1 MDGIRYRAD
10 FSIVKKPV
18 VIWTLVAVVVLT
30 GILVIAFVPGR
41 QRVSLRLLQY
51 QRWPHG
57 ATLVLSNDT
66 KKTITYLTD
75 QGGGI
80 FLFQYKTP
88 DGWTNASIPITS
100 VMIME
105 RVGGA
110 LNPGYIFADPA
121 VPLKPGPADLV
132 RIQELKPGQSAQVY
146 VGVVPDRPPMR
157 VGILC
162 CVPQGAVAKRF
173 GRWIGQV
180 KRWCHVKSKPPGQ
193 IEVWC
198 SEPLQV
204 SAKPEL
210 LQSEEKD
217 EKGQGIVIFQL

>member
-1 MDGIRYRAD
+1 MNL
-10 FSIVKKPV
+10 SIAKKPA
-18 VIWTLVAVVVLT
+18 VIWILVAVVLT
-30 GILVIAFVPGR
+30 GVLVIAFVPGR
-41 QRVSLRLLQY
+41 QRVSLTLLQY
-51 QRWPHG
+51 QRWPHS

-66 KKTITYLTD
+66 RRTITYLTD

-88 DGWTNASIPITS
+88 EGWTNASIPITS
-100 VMIME
+100 VMVMD

-110 LNPGYIFADPA
+110 LKPGYIFADPA
-121 VPLKPGPADLV
+121 IPLKPGTGASTV
-132 RIQELKPGQSAQVY
+132 RIRELKPGQSVQVH

-157 VGILC
+157 VGIVC
-162 CVPQGAVAKRF
+162 CVPQGAVAKRL
-173 GRWIGQV
+173 GPWVGKV
-180 KRWCHVKSKPPGQ
+180 KKWCHVKSKPPGQ

-210 LQSEEKD
+210 LDGSEEMD
-217 EKGQGIVIFQL
+217 EKRQGIVISQL